1 MNKDKALRLWNKI
14 PDSGKK
20 IIISTTWCGG
30 CGGATVIRD
39 YRVDYAF
46 KNAIVLRGFCAECGH
61 KVARCVEDCPE
72 D

>member
-1 MNKDKALRLWNKI
+1 MKKKALKLWNNI

-20 IIISTTWCGG
+20 SIISTVYCGQ
-30 CGGATVIRD
+30 CGKAAAIRD
-39 YRVDYAF
+39 YDIDYIPQ
-46 KNAIVLRGFCAECGH
+46 NCIVLRGFCAACGH